1 MGRAIRL
8 ARRPPKLTEKG
19 RAQLL
24 RIRLIADELSLLDGV
39 ASPAYTPTLARNER
53 RNVANRVLPLTRLD
67 LDPYDL
73 NSRFKDAPHQ
83 YAVTLAQLS
92 ESLVHVNLGNLAPPR
107 P

>member
-1 MGRAIRL
+1 M
-8 ARRPPKLTEKG
+8 
-19 RAQLL
+19 
-24 RIRLIADELSLLDGV
+24 
-39 ASPAYTPTLARNER
+39 
-53 RNVANRVLPLTRLD
+53 ANRVLPLTRLD